1 MASIQ
6 DLILNAVKGSI
17 GNVEIPSNITN
28 QVVSGLS
35 ESILGGLTQTAVK
48 PGGLELVKGLL
59 TGKQSAA
66 TSPITALIGKIF
78 SNGTAKKLG
87 LGSVVTS
94 AVVGLL
100 PKILGNL
107 SGMFKDQ
114 DGDGDV
120 DLNDVLIAL
129 SGKKTQTA
137 TATANAGGGL
147 LGAATSILGGIFGK
161 KK

>member
-6 DLILNAVKGSI
+6 DLILNSVKGVI
-17 GNVEIPSNITN
+17 GNVEIPANVSN
-28 QVVSGLS
+28 QVVNGLS
-35 ESILGGLTQTAVK
+35 ESILGGLTQTATK
-48 PGGLELVKGLL
+48 PGGIELVKGLL

-78 SNGTAKKLG
+78 SNNTAKKLG
-87 LGSVVTS
+87 LGSALTT
-94 AVVGLL
+94 AIVGLI
-100 PKILGNL
+100 PNILGKL
-107 SGMFKDQ
+107 SGVFKDQ

-120 DLNDVLIAL
+120 DLNDILIAL

-137 TATANAGGGL
+137 TASTGGGL
-147 LGAATSILGGIFGK
+147 LGAATSILGGLLK

>member
-6 DLILNAVKGSI
+6 DLILNSVKGAI
-17 GNVEIPSNITN
+17 GGVQVPSNVSN
-28 QVVSGLS
+28 QVISGLS

-78 SNGTAKKLG
+78 SNNAAKKLG
-87 LGSVVTS
+87 LGSALT
-94 AVVGLL
+94 AALVGLI

-107 SGMFKDQ
+107 SGVFKDQ

-129 SGKKTQTA
+129 SGKKAQTQAVPAST
-137 TATANAGGGL
+137 GGGL
-147 LGAATSILGGIFGK
+147 LGAATSILGGLLK

>member
-48 PGGLELVKGLL
+48 PGGLDLVKGLL
-59 TGKQSAA
+59 TGQQSAA
-66 TSPITALIGKIF
+66 TSPVTALIGKIF
-78 SNGTAKKLG
+78 SGGAAKKLG
-87 LGSVVTS
+87 LGT
-94 AVVGLL
+94 ALTTALVGLL

-107 SGMFKDQ
+107 SGIFKDQ

-120 DLNDVLIAL
+120 DLNDILLAL
-129 SGKKTQTA
+129 SGKKAQTQPAAA
-137 TATANAGGGL
+137 TAGGGL
-147 LGAATSILGGIFGK
+147 LGAATSILGGIFK

>member
-17 GNVEIPSNITN
+17 GSAGVPSNMTN
-28 QVVSGLS
+28 QVINGLS

-48 PGGLELVKGLL
+48 PGGLEMVKALL
-59 TGKQSAA
+59 TGKQAAA

-78 SNGTAKKLG
+78 SGNAAKKLG
-87 LGSVVTS
+87 LGSALTAGIV
-94 AVVGLL
+94 ALI

-107 SGMFKDQ
+107 SGIFKDQ

-129 SGKKTQTA
+129 SGKKTQAQPAST
-137 TATANAGGGL
+137 GGGL
-147 LGAATSILGGIFGK
+147 LGAATSILGGLLK

>member
-17 GNVEIPSNITN
+17 GSVAVPSNMSN
-28 QVVSGLS
+28 QVISGLS

-48 PGGLELVKGLL
+48 PGGLEMVKALL
-59 TGKQSAA
+59 TGKQAAA

-78 SNGTAKKLG
+78 SGGAAKKLG
-87 LGSVVTS
+87 LGSALTAGIV
-94 AVVGLL
+94 ALI

-107 SGMFKDQ
+107 SGVFKDQ

-120 DLNDVLIAL
+120 DLNDILIAL
-129 SGKKTQTA
+129 SGKKTQAQPAST
-137 TATANAGGGL
+137 GGGL
-147 LGAATSILGGIFGK
+147 LGAATSILGGLLK
-161 KK
+161 KR